1 MHRRRNRAG
10 TILIWQSEPGAV
22 TPGLGLLALLL
33 VPLAALGAQFVTEAA
48 LGAYAATAL
57 LHGALYAAGVWI
69 VLKRPAR
76 ARDLLLILAI
86 ALILRAIAVTAPAHL
101 TTDGLRYVWDGRIQ
115 WAGFNP
121 YLWVPADPVLAHLR
135 DALIYPDIN
144 QKETAVT
151 IYPPFAQM
159 LFMLAN
165 AISNSLRGIQV
176 VMFACECLT
185 VWALLTWLRADNLP
199 RERVLIYAWH
209 PVPIWEFTSMA
220 HIDSAATALLML
232 TIVAVVRGRQGLAGG
247 LMAAAVLTKYFP
259 LVLIPALWRRWGWRM
274 PLAFVIT
281 ALLLYVPYVWG
292 AGTGVFGFLIGHL
305 DNEGYGTGYGFH
317 IVWILRDFGLWAPS
331 GRAYVA
337 VAVLI
342 LGALGLW
349 ALLSRRADEVRPE
362 HLVILAAAFTLLT
375 SPHYAWYFGWL
386 IPLLVRYVSPSALAF
401 TLIAVIQNYPGNTTW
416 ATATAFYT
424 VLFGG
429 FAVMAAFEIIWRH
442 SHRYV
447 ARSA

>member
-1 MHRRRNRAG
+1 
-10 TILIWQSEPGAV
+10 V

-33 VPLAALGAQFVTEAA
+33 LLVVTLSAYFVTQAALGV
-48 LGAYAATAL
+48 YAITAL
-57 LHGALYAAGVWI
+57 FHGALYAAGVWI

-76 ARDLLLILAI
+76 ARDLILILAV
-86 ALILRAIAVTAPAHL
+86 ALILRAIAVTAPATL

-121 YLWVPADPVLAHLR
+121 YLWVPADSLLAHLR
-135 DALIYPDIN
+135 DALIYPEIN

-159 LFMLAN
+159 LFVLATMF
-165 AISNSLRGIQV
+165 SDSLRGIQV
-176 VMFACECLT
+176 VMFASECAT
-185 VWALLTWLRADNLP
+185 VWAVLAWLKADNLP

-209 PVPIWEFTSMA
+209 PIPIWEFTSMA

-259 LVLIPALWRRWGWRM
+259 LVLMPALWRRWRWRM
-274 PLAFVIT
+274 PMAFVLT
-281 ALLLYVPYVWG
+281 VVVLYLPYVWG
-292 AGTGVFGFLIGHL
+292 AGTGVFGFLISHL

-317 IVWILRDFGLWAPS
+317 IIWILRDFGIWAPS

-337 VAVLI
+337 MALLI
-342 LGALGLW
+342 LGALGVW
-349 ALLSRRADEVRPE
+349 ALLDRPPDALRPE
-362 HLVILAAAFTLLT
+362 HLVILGAAFTLLT

-386 IPLLVRYVSPSALAF
+386 IPLLARCASPSVLAF
-401 TLIAVIQNYPGNTTW
+401 TLLAVIQNYPGNATW

-424 VLFGG
+424 LLFGG
-429 FAVMAAFEIIWRH
+429 FAVMASFEIVWRR
-442 SHRYV
+442 SHWYV
-447 ARSA
+447 ARAA